1 MKILILGAKG
11 MLGREFLRVLR
22 KQDVVGWDRDELDIT
37 DETAVSA
44 KLSDLKPDLVINCS
58 AYNAVD
64 KAEEDRQTAESVNGQ
79 AVGYLA
85 KVCASLDIPLVHFS
99 SNYVFDGNNPE
110 GYNEDD
116 TPRPLSNYGQSKLQG
131 EIELQRNTEKYYLI
145 RSAWLFGKPGG
156 GKKSF
161 VDLMLDV
168 GSKGQPIDAIED
180 EFGNPTYV
188 KDLAGAV
195 VALVETK
202 KPFGIYHLVN
212 TGSCSWYDLAKE
224 IFIIKNIVVQLNS
237 IRVEEYMKKRKA
249 PRPKFG
255 VLNNTKFIQ
264 LRPWTEAL
272 KEYLES
278 KK

>member
-11 MLGREFLRVLR
+11 MLGQEFLRVLK
-22 KQDVVGWDRDELDIT
+22 KQDVTGWDRDELDIT
-37 DETAVSA
+37 DETAVNS
-44 KLSDLKPDLVINCS
+44 KLSGLKPDLVINCS

-64 KAEEDRQTAESVNGQ
+64 KAEEDRQAAESVNGT

-85 KVCASLDIPLVHFS
+85 KTCASLDVPLVHFS

-116 TPRPLSNYGQSKLQG
+116 TPRPLSNYGQSKLLG

-161 VDLMLDV
+161 VDLMLDLD
-168 GSKGQPIDAIED
+168 SKDQPIDAIED

-237 IRVEEYMKKRKA
+237 IRVEEYIKKRKA
-249 PRPKFG
+249 LRPKFG

-272 KEYLES
+272 REYLES
-278 KK
+278 